1 MKRTFFF
8 LILLL
13 SLLPKSRAQL
23 DVEHFIPPL
32 YSRIALADHCG
43 AHYLVLA
50 TDVQES
56 FYVSI
61 FEGNVLIDSV
71 KISQQHPYKYN
82 LGYGHQAIGIIPT
95 RKLNTVLMREGL
107 HLKARSPFFASIRH
121 RAKHQGAALTSK
133 GRYALGKRFRVGFL
147 FSYDADNAC
156 STCSNFCGVMATE
169 DDTHVFI
176 SDIAKGIFFAKGE
189 KPVNKEGEY
198 VHFVLN
204 KGESYVVAVH
214 SDDLYT
220 DANALTGTLI
230 TSTKPIAVNTGSWL
244 ARAPH
249 TTLDHDIGFDQIIPE
264 RMLGK
269 EYLFIKGEG
278 VNELEK
284 PVLIATKDQT
294 TLHINGRK
302 YKKSMDAGEVFS
314 LKGEEYTPNG
324 NMHIASSEP
333 IYVYQNTAGAQGLM
347 TAGFNLIPP
356 IIPCSYNNIVRITDI
371 KLVADSVV
379 LQIIAQTG
387 QDVSIVDVDRNELLF
402 RANDSKSNVT
412 SNERSQ
418 WVTYKYNL
426 PTYVNDVSIRSTG
439 TINAGLCY
447 HSAYL
452 GAASYLSGH
461 ARGPILINKGSD
473 YLSSSD
479 STVLHIIN
487 HEGYSSFK
495 WFLDDELIASKEEPF
510 LKVSKAGAYTA
521 IGVVENDVRCT
532 ETSISDPYELYSEE
546 RKINNTIEVNNL
558 HAHDALF
565 HASLVDHDHIVHY
578 LVSPFYFD
586 RDDASLDS
594 LSLQRL
600 QKLVKE
606 LQALEGF
613 QRIDV
618 IGHSDCLGSDEYN
631 QKLSLN
637 RAQVVVEVLKNYG
650 LEDTQLITKGMG
662 AMNLYIDCQ
671 CEECTE
677 EQHQKNRRVEI
688 KLLYE

>member
-8 LILLL
+8 LILLT
-13 SLLPKSRAQL
+13 SFLPKGKAQL

-50 TDVQES
+50 TNVEES

-82 LGYGHQAIGIIPT
+82 LGYGQQAIGIIPT
-95 RKLNTVLMREGL
+95 RKLNTVLIREGL
-107 HLKARSPFFASIRH
+107 HLKASSPFFAAIRH

-133 GRYALGKRFRVGFL
+133 GRYALGKRFRLGFL
-147 FSYDADNAC
+147 FSYDEDHTCN
-156 STCSNFCGVMATE
+156 TCSNFCAVMATQ

-189 KPVNKEGEY
+189 KAVTKEGEY

-220 DANALTGTLI
+220 DANSLMGAHI
-230 TSTKPIAVNTGSWL
+230 TATKPIAVNTGSWL

-249 TTLDHDIGFDQIIPE
+249 TSLDHDIGFDQIIPE

-284 PVLIATKDQT
+284 PVLIATKDGT
-294 TLHINGRK
+294 TISINGKK
-302 YKKSMDAGEVFS
+302 YKKSIDAGEVLS
-314 LKGEEYTPNG
+314 LKGEDYTLDENL
-324 NMHIASSEP
+324 HITSSEP

-347 TAGFNLIPP
+347 TAGLNLIPP
-356 IIPCSYNNIVRITDI
+356 IIPCSYNNMVRITDI

-387 QDVSIVDVDRNELLF
+387 QEVRIIDVDRNELLF
-402 RANDSKSNVT
+402 KANDTKSNVA
-412 SNERSQ
+412 SKERSQ

-426 PTYVNDVSIRSTG
+426 PTYVNDVSIHSTG

-461 ARGPILINKGSD
+461 ARGPILINKGND
-473 YLSSSD
+473 FLSPYD
-479 STVLHIIN
+479 TTVLHIIN
-487 HEGYSSFK
+487 HEGYRSFK
-495 WFLDDELIASKEEPF
+495 WFLDDELITTKDEPF
-510 LKVSKAGAYTA
+510 LKVAKAGVYTVMG
-521 IGVVENDVRCT
+521 IVENDAQCSEV
-532 ETSISDPYELYSEE
+532 SVSDPYELYSEE
-546 RKINNTIEVNNL
+546 RKIHNTIEVNNL

-565 HASLVDHDHIVHY
+565 HASLVDHDHLIHY
-578 LVSPFYFD
+578 LVSPFYFG

-594 LSLQRL
+594 LSLERL

-613 QRIDV
+613 QRIEV

-631 QKLSLN
+631 QKLSLD
-637 RAQVVVEVLKNYG
+637 RAKVVVEVLKKYG
-650 LEDTQLITKGMG
+650 LADTQLMSKGMG
-662 AMNLYIDCQ
+662 AIQPYIDCQ

-688 KLLYE
+688 KLFYE